1 MGNPGDPCP
10 VPTEGVMLNAIARW
24 VRRSPG
30 EAFVTALVASEASRL
45 AWGIYQA
52 GALTTVHPKRPDPNR
67 TYPSVSLIVPAR
79 NEAANID
86 TCLAGAVAQDYPD
99 LEIIFVDDRS
109 TDDTAARIQAVAATD
124 PRVRLL
130 QGVPLPDGWAGKP
143 WALHQGITASRGEWI
158 LHIDADTRLQPGAIT
173 AVVDA
178 ARDGW
183 SSVDDEPAPE
193 GGFPVFSIMTG
204 QSLPTW
210 WEKVLQ
216 PAVLGAIMEALP
228 LRLVNSPRVPW
239 IALANGQFILVRRDA
254 YDHIGGY
261 AAIRGEIAEDVMFA
275 RRAKRMG
282 LRVRLAAGQSLATTR
297 MYRTPADL
305 WEGWTKN
312 LHVGSRL
319 MPGLVLPGLA
329 YLATAVMA
337 PWALLAASSRATTT
351 PRDATRLRAA
361 ATALLAI
368 AFAHRRGIDRALGV
382 PASYALA
389 QPVGVLATVAMMAAS
404 QFRVRSGR
412 GVTWKGR
419 RYAG

>member
-1 MGNPGDPCP
+1 
-10 VPTEGVMLNAIARW
+10 
-24 VRRSPG
+24 
-30 EAFVTALVASEASRL
+30 
-45 AWGIYQA
+45 
-52 GALTTVHPKRPDPNR
+52 VHPKRPDPNR

-79 NEAANID
+79 NEAVNID
-86 TCLAGAVAQDYPD
+86 ACLAGAIAQDYPD

-109 TDDTAARIQAVAATD
+109 TDDTAARIQSVAATD
-124 PRVRLL
+124 SRVHLL
-130 QGVPLPDGWAGKP
+130 RGVPLPEGWAGKP

-158 LHIDADTRLQPGAIT
+158 LHIDADTRLHPGAVT

-183 SSVDDEPAPE
+183 SAVDDDPAPE

-210 WEKVLQ
+210 WEKILQ

-254 YDHIGGY
+254 YDRIGGY
-261 AAIRGEIAEDVMFA
+261 AAIRSEIAEDVMFA

-337 PWALLAASSRATTT
+337 PWALLVGAWHTTDRHRAT
-351 PRDATRLRAA
+351 RMRAA
-361 ATALLAI
+361 AGALFAI
-368 AFAHRRGIDRALGV
+368 AFAHRRGIDHTLGV
-382 PASYALA
+382 PVPYAFT
-389 QPVGVLATVAMMAAS
+389 QPIGVLATVGMMAAS

>member
-1 MGNPGDPCP
+1 MFK
-10 VPTEGVMLNAIARW
+10 AITQW

-30 EAFVTALVASEASRL
+30 DAFVTGLVASEASRL
-45 AWGIYQA
+45 AWGIYQS
-52 GALTTVHPKRPDPNR
+52 GALSTVRPKRPDPNR

-86 TCLAGAVAQDYPD
+86 ACLAGAVAQDYPD

-109 TDDTAARIQAVAATD
+109 TDDTAARIEAIAATD

-130 QGVPLPDGWAGKP
+130 RGDPLPEGWAGKP
-143 WALHQGITASRGEWI
+143 WALHQGITASNSEWI
-158 LHIDADTRLQPGAIT
+158 LHIDADTRLNPGAIT

-183 SSVDDEPAPE
+183 SAVDDDPAPE
-193 GGFPVFSIMTG
+193 GGYPVFSIMTG

-254 YDHIGGY
+254 YDRIGGY
-261 AAIRGEIAEDVMFA
+261 AAIRREIAEDVMFA

-319 MPGLVLPGLA
+319 MPGLILPGLA
-329 YLATAVMA
+329 YLATAVLA
-337 PWALLAASSRATTT
+337 PWAFLMMASRTAN
-351 PRDATRLRAA
+351 RLTASKMRAA
-361 ATALLAI
+361 AGALLAI
-368 AFAHRRGIDRALGV
+368 AFAHRRGIDHALGV
-382 PASYALA
+382 PWTYAFA
-389 QPVGVLATVAMMAAS
+389 QPIGVLATVAMMAAS